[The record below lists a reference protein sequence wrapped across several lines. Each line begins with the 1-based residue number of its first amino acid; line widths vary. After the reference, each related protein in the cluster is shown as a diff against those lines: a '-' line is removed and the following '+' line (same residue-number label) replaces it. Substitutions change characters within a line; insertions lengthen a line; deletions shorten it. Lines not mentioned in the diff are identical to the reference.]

1 MEIVWFE
8 FLISTLLFLLLGL
21 TACEVVR
28 RVTKINCKKRPIILA
43 DERTR
48 LIKYII
54 CLLLP
59 IWIFYEFYL
68 FHWSSISWVGE
79 LFTNFFTVTIVLFVQ
94 EMKRL
99 DNKDCGLWLYA
110 LIGIILLVISNYSND
125 VTTAYK
131 NYGVPMGVSLL
142 VWVGHECLKNCLGIG
157 NCYTARLKRLFR
169 REKTKKLQEENKNEN
184 IIN

>member
-1 MEIVWFE
+1 M
-8 FLISTLLFLLLGL
+8 
-21 TACEVVR
+21 
-28 RVTKINCKKRPIILA
+28 
-43 DERTR
+43 
-48 LIKYII
+48 
-54 CLLLP
+54 
-59 IWIFYEFYL
+59 
-68 FHWSSISWVGE
+68 
-79 LFTNFFTVTIVLFVQ
+79 TIVLFVQ